1 MIPSRS
7 NLGVAAVVLASSI
20 AFIAPA
26 YAQDLPPV
34 VVSTQTMQGES
45 WPVIDELPGRVAA
58 TRTAEVRP
66 RVGGIVVA
74 RVFEQGSYME
84 EGDVLYQI
92 DPAPFQV
99 RVASAEATLA
109 RAKAVQLNATDQL
122 RRAEALRERRVTAA
136 ADLDNAVT
144 AVAQADADV
153 AIAEAA
159 LQEAKLNLGY
169 TDVTAPIRGIV
180 GRALVTEGA
189 LVNAQTGNPPRFNGA
204 RP

>member
-1 MIPSRS
+1 MISSRS
-7 NLGVAAVVLASSI
+7 ILGVAAVVLASSI

-99 RVASAEATLA
+99 RVASSEATLA
-109 RAKAVQLNATDQL
+109 RAKAVDFHPD
-122 RRAEALRERRVTAA
+122 RS
-136 ADLDNAVT
+136 
-144 AVAQADADV
+144 
-153 AIAEAA
+153 
-159 LQEAKLNLGY
+159 G
-169 TDVTAPIRGIV
+169 
-180 GRALVTEGA
+180 
-189 LVNAQTGNPPRFNGA
+189 
-204 RP
+204 